1 MATLRKLQAEIDKTL
16 KKVSEGL
23 EEYDDIFEQLTTTE
37 NSNLRDKYES
47 NLKSELKRLQKYR
60 EQIKSW
66 IGNNDVKEKDDL
78 MTARRDIER
87 RMEGYKAFEKEA
99 KTKAYSKEGLQ
110 AAAAK
115 SDPKERAKLEAR
127 EWLNG
132 TVESMTTRIDEIEV
146 EIEDSLGGK
155 SKKKSKSSPR
165 MALLEETME
174 RHQLHVARL
183 EQMLRLLDNDVIRAE
198 DVEDI
203 QELVDDYLERC
214 EESPDEFNNP
224 DDIYIEMLDILESHQ
239 DLGVVPGPK
248 EKSSKE
254 KEKEKE
260 REREEKERE
269 KQKAAAA
276 AAKALLAAQ
285 GNLRLVN
292 DDKPAVVTPSK
303 VAPVAPVAAGPA
315 VPPPPPPPP
324 PPAGSKKEPESPMSG
339 SGALSAPGTP
349 VHAFAA
355 VASAAAGAG
364 VKSTD
369 SFPALSMPSGGGD
382 VRSPKAAG
390 FHEHPAIDSSKLEN
404 GLDQVVK
411 LMEDMRIKDSKVELS
426 LPQKLQMLQI
436 SAPRSIPQ
444 VSDSRWT
451 LPSQRPVPS
460 PVPPPPSYPS
470 QKLPIY
476 EAPALFDKL
485 DTETLMYAFYFQPAS
500 MQQLLAARSLKN
512 KSWHFNENSHRW
524 YTSADVN
531 PSVASLPKH
540 RGEGSATNQ
549 QNIYFDPT
557 VLPNREGWAYK
568 YGS

>member
-1 MATLRKLQAEIDKTL
+1 MATLRKLQAEIEKTL
-16 KKVSEGL
+16 KKVAEGL

-37 NSNLRDKYES
+37 NSNARDKYES

-115 SDPKERAKLEAR
+115 SDPKERAKQEAR

-132 TVESMTTRIDEIEV
+132 TVETMTTRIDEIEV
-146 EIEDSLGGK
+146 EIEDIHGGK

-165 MALLEETME
+165 VTLLEDTME

-183 EQMLRLLDNDVIRAE
+183 EQMLRLLDNDVIRVE

-214 EESPDEFNNP
+214 EESPEEFVNP
-224 DDIYIEMLDILESHQ
+224 DDIYLEMLDILESHQ
-239 DLGVVPGPK
+239 DLGVVSGPK
-248 EKSSKE
+248 EKSWKE

-292 DDKPAVVTPSK
+292 DDKPAVTPSK
-303 VAPVAPVAAGPA
+303 VAPVAAAAAAAPA

-355 VASAAAGAG
+355 VAGAAAAAGGGA
-364 VKSTD
+364 KSSD
-369 SFPALSMPSGGGD
+369 SFPALSVPPGRD
-382 VRSPKAAG
+382 VKSPKAAD
-390 FHEHPAIDSSKLEN
+390 FEHTAIDSSKLEN
-404 GLDQVVK
+404 GLNQVMQ
-411 LMEDMRIKDSKVELS
+411 LMENMRIKDSKVELS
-426 LPQKLQMLQI
+426 LPQKIQMLQI

-451 LPSQRPVPS
+451 LPAQRPVPS

-512 KSWHFNENSHRW
+512 KSWHFNESSQRW
-524 YTSADVN
+524 YTSADGN

-540 RGEGSATNQ
+540 RGDGSASNQ
-549 QNIYFDPT
+549 QNIYFDPM
-557 VLPNREGWAYK
+557 VQPNREGWAFK